1 MAKAA
6 SLHRRLQAELEKR
19 TSDTATAARELQI
32 ISAAKANLESSLQCT
47 EVCVCVGLFCL
58 YSRSLLPIWK
68 VSFAYVVEPPVLLA
82 VYRGVCVYDIGGYMH
97 AMCHV

>member
-47 EVCVCVGLFCL
+47 EVCVC
-58 YSRSLLPIWK
+58 RSLLPLWK
-68 VSFAYVVEPPVLLA
+68 VSFASVVEPPVLLA